1 MCSKATCRRCGK
13 TTWSGCGR
21 HVEQVMLGVPADRQ
35 CTCGSSPG
43 TAGGQAAAPGA
54 ARSTGGRLRAL
65 LRRS

>member
-21 HVEQVMLGVPADRQ
+21 HVEQVMRGVPADRQ
-35 CTCGSSPG
+35 CTCGNGSG
-43 TAGGQAAAPGA
+43 TTGGQAAASA